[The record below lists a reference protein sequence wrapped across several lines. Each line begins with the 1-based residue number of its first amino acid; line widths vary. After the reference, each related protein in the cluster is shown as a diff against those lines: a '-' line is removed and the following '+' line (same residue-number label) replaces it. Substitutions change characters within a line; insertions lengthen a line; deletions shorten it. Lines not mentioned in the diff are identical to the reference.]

1 MHTNDWSS
9 RNEISLVHIKHPP
22 VLHCRVR
29 QCNTQTYAV
38 CVCACF
44 DNSHS
49 YNFLFNPSSNI
60 FASHLLGVDRK
71 PLVYEDDQL
80 STEALCS

>member
-38 CVCACF
+38 CVCVLVLTIRILIISGLTHQLTSSQSTC
-44 DNSHS
+44 
-49 YNFLFNPSSNI
+49 LEWTENPWFTKMIN
-60 FASHLLGVDRK
+60 
-71 PLVYEDDQL
+71 
-80 STEALCS
+80 